1 LNKKRHKKWISKPY
15 VKTIANRPPKAF
27 HWKSIVLYSISI
39 LVFVII
45 FIPALIVMIPQK
57 KSVDTDVS
65 SAKEVTGKDHSEDV
79 KFPELEVSV
88 KRSETGDIEKVD
100 LEQYVLSVV
109 ASEMP
114 AEFEIEALKAQA
126 VAARTYVVNH
136 LLHQNEEENAL
147 ISDSTEHQVY
157 KNDDELK
164 TIWGKDYHWKLEK
177 IQKAVSET
185 KNEIVTY
192 NQAPITPTFFSMSN
206 GYTEN
211 AEDYWGNE
219 LPYLK
224 SVESKWEENLP
235 NFIEQKVLSKSEVSE
250 KLNTSLSIGE
260 EIPISIERTKSN
272 RVSKLNV
279 NGETF
284 SGREIREK
292 LGLRSNDF
300 TIQQK
305 NEHLIFTTKGYGHGV
320 GMSQYGADGMA
331 KEGKDYKEI
340 LFHYYQNVELETIS
354 EVAPTLVAK

>member
-1 LNKKRHKKWISKPY
+1 MLPH
-15 VKTIANRPPKAF
+15 
-27 HWKSIVLYSISI
+27 
-39 LVFVII
+39 
-45 FIPALIVMIPQK
+45 K
-57 KSVDTDVS
+57 KSVHTDVDDVR
-65 SAKEVTGKDHSEDV
+65 EVMGEGDSTDVAFSE
-79 KFPELEVSV
+79 LQVSV
-88 KRSETGDIEKVD
+88 KRTKTGEVEKVP

-136 LLHQNEEENAL
+136 LIHQNDEENPL
-147 ISDSTEHQVY
+147 ITDTTEHQVY

-164 TIWGKDYHWKLEK
+164 AIWGKDYHWKLDK
-177 IQKAVSET
+177 IQKAIVET
-185 KNEIVTY
+185 KNEIITY
-192 NQAPITPTFFSMSN
+192 ESAPITPTFFSMSN

-235 NFIEQKVLSKSEVSE
+235 KFIEQKVFSKDEISK
-250 KLNTSLSIGE
+250 KLNVFLSLGE
-260 EIPISIERTKSN
+260 DIPIKIERTKSN
-272 RVSKLNV
+272 RVSQLSIN
-279 NGETF
+279 NETF
-284 SGREIREK
+284 SGREVREK

-305 NEHLIFTTKGYGHGV
+305 NEHLIFTTKGNGHGV
-320 GMSQYGADGMA
+320 GMSQYGANGMA

-340 LFHYYQNVELETIS
+340 LFHYYQDVELNTIND
-354 EVAPTLVAK
+354 VAPTLVAK